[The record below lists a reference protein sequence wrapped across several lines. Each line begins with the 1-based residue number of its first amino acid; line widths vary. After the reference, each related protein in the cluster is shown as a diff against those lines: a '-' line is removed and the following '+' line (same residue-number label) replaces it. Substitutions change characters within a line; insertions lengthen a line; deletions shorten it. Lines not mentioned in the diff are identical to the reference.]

1 MSIDYRPGEKL
12 PAAKAKAVVDELYR
26 MVRQRWEE
34 KVNQKPFMKNLQEG
48 KLPLK
53 VLQTFFRNW
62 GAYTIEINTL
72 TACSY
77 HKYLSFYKSQRDLM
91 APLGEKI
98 ADEFIHPKPPGHYLV
113 MLQTAQALGLTEE
126 EIFTQPML
134 SEFRSKIDF
143 MRGIIYEG
151 TAAEWYAGVTTEEQ
165 IGHWSGIC
173 FKALTQHYGLT
184 PDQATYFGTHH
195 EADLEEHEEGVM
207 GHGSFNR
214 LALQRL
220 LESGMAEQRPT
231 YGIEYCAMTSVDLHG
246 VMLRTAMEEAEGSD
260 DPN

>member
-1 MSIDYRPGEKL
+1 MGIQLRFGEKL
-12 PAAKAKAVVDELYR
+12 CSDEAKKIVDELYR
-26 MVRQRWEE
+26 KVAERWEE
-34 KVNQKPFMKNLQEG
+34 RVNRTPFMRMLREG

-72 TACSY
+72 AACSY
-77 HKYLSFYKSQRDLM
+77 QRHLPFFKTHRELM

-98 ADEFIHPKPPGHYLV
+98 ADEFIHPKPPGHFLV
-113 MLQTAQALGLTEE
+113 MLQTARAFGLTEE
-126 EIFTQPML
+126 EVFEQPLL
-134 SEFRSKIDF
+134 SEFRGKIDF
-143 MRGIIYEG
+143 MRGVLSEG
-151 TAAEWYAGVTTEEQ
+151 SAAEWYGSITTEEQ
-165 IGHWSGIC
+165 IGHWSAAC
-173 FKALTQHYGLT
+173 YKALTAHYGFT
-184 PDQATYFGTHH
+184 RDQAIYFATHY

-220 LESGMAEQRPT
+220 LEAGMAVERPT

-246 VMLRTAMEEAEGSD
+246 VMLRAGLEAAERSD
-260 DPN
+260 G